1 MSRTEFPKRIR
12 VAAFERSEG
21 RCEACTARIVGT
33 PQYDHILPDALGGE
47 ATLANCAVLCRTCHA
62 VKTGTQDVP
71 RIAKA
76 TRVREKN
83 IGARRPRQGFRGWRN
98 FRGDVIF
105 AKDR

>member
-47 ATLANCAVLCRTCHA
+47 ATLQNCAVLCRACHA

-76 TRVREKN
+76 VRVRDKR
-83 IGARRPRQGFRGWRN
+83 IGARRPRQGFRGWRR
-98 FRGDVIF
+98 FDGTVIW
-105 AKDR
+105 RQ